1 MSRYSDLITTE
12 KPATPLHTQNNILHT
27 IINNLTDGVIVADK
41 TGNFICFNQAARDIL
56 GIGARPIKPED
67 WATAYGCYLPDMT
80 SPYPAGQLPLARALH
95 GEHIENEVI
104 YIRNAARPNGV
115 FIQVNAR
122 PMLDEHGLLSGGVVA
137 LRDITAARQME
148 IDKNHSDDRIR
159 RLFRGFPIPT
169 YIWQYHDNDFVLVD
183 CNDAAE
189 KITGGAIRKAIGTTL
204 TVMYN
209 DNPAYQAIHND
220 FYECYHNQKTVKRAM
235 SYRFSGTGEV
245 KDLKVSYVYAPPD
258 MVMVHTVD
266 MTGQNHARI
275 EMQKLTSAVEQTA
288 DSVVITDRNG
298 LIEYV
303 NPAFE
308 STTGYSRAEVI
319 GKSPQLL
326 KSGKHDRT
334 FYNRLWNTILQGK
347 PYRGIII
354 NKKKNGELYWCEQ
367 TITPMKDGNGAIT
380 HFVSVIKDITLLK
393 KKQELDMR
401 LRIAHEIQQKLLNAT
416 VTIPDFDIAGTTF
429 PAVETSGDFY
439 DFITLQDGSTGLVIG
454 DVCGHGL
461 GAALIMTQTRAYLRA
476 YAKVE
481 SDPGKI
487 LTLLNHDLVSDL
499 DNSNF
504 VTLVLARLNS
514 QQKTLDYASAGHP
527 PGLLVDRNGNVN
539 ELVSTGIPLGF
550 MVDYH
555 FETSPAR
562 QLSASNVIVF
572 VTDGIIEARNQKQQD
587 FGIERTLAIVR
598 KYQKSQ
604 SRRVINRL
612 DQAVRSFTEN
622 HPREDDMTAIVCRVL
637 ESSDSLSE
645 NEKGR

>member
-1 MSRYSDLITTE
+1 MSRYSDLTATE
-12 KPATPLHTQNNILHT
+12 KPAIQLHTRNYILHT

-56 GIGARPIKPED
+56 GIGARRIKPED

-80 SPYPAGQLPLARALH
+80 NPYPAGQLPLARALH
-95 GEHIENEVI
+95 GEHVENEVI
-104 YIRNAARPNGV
+104 YIRNTSRPDGV

-122 PMLDEHGLLSGGVVA
+122 PMLDEHGLLSGGIVT
-137 LRDITAARQME
+137 LRDITAARQLE

-169 YIWQYHDNDFVLVD
+169 YIWQHHDNDFVLVD

-189 KITGGAIRKAIGTTL
+189 RITGGTIRKTIGTTL
-204 TVMYN
+204 TLMYN
-209 DNPAYQAIHND
+209 GNPEYQVIHND

-319 GKSPQLL
+319 GKSPRLL
-326 KSGKHDRT
+326 KSGKHDRS
-334 FYNRLWNTILQGK
+334 FYKRLWNTILQGK
-347 PYRGIII
+347 PYRGIIV

-367 TITPMKDGNGAIT
+367 TITAMKDGNGAIT

-401 LRIAHEIQQKLLNAT
+401 LRIAHEIQQKLLKAT
-416 VTIPDFDIAGTTF
+416 ITLPGFDIAGATF

-439 DFITLQDGSTGLVIG
+439 DFITLQDGSFGLVIG
-454 DVCGHGL
+454 DVCGHGI
-461 GAALIMTQTRAYLRA
+461 GAALIMAQTRAYLRA
-476 YAKVE
+476 YARME
-481 SDPGKI
+481 SDPAVI
-487 LTLLNHDLVSDL
+487 LTLLNRDLVNDL
-499 DNSNF
+499 DNNNF
-504 VTLVLARLNS
+504 VTLVLARLNP
-514 QQKTLDYASAGHP
+514 QQKILDYASAGHP
-527 PGLLVDRNGNVN
+527 PGFIIAGDGHVA
-539 ELVSTGIPLGF
+539 ELPGTGIPLGF
-550 MVDYH
+550 MADYH
-555 FETSPAR
+555 YEKSPAIP
-562 QLSASNVIVF
+562 LSPGHNIVF
-572 VTDGIIEARNQKQQD
+572 ITDGIVEAKGGNQEE
-587 FGIERTLAIVR
+587 FGFERTLAGIT
-598 KYQKSQ
+598 KYQKSKAMRIIKQ
-604 SRRVINRL
+604 L
-612 DQAVRSFTEN
+612 VRSVRDFADG
-622 HPREDDMTAIVCRVL
+622 HAGEDDMTAIVCKVL
-637 ESSDSLSE
+637 AE
-645 NEKGR
+645 N

>member
-1 MSRYSDLITTE
+1 MYPLSDSRI
-12 KPATPLHTQNNILHT
+12 KIQNQNNLLRS
-27 IINNLTDGVIVADK
+27 IINNLADGVIVADQN
-41 TGNFICFNQAARDIL
+41 GVFICFNQAARDIL
-56 GIGARPIKPED
+56 GIGSRDVAPAE
-67 WATAYGCYLPDMT
+67 WTSLYGCYFSDRKT
-80 SPYPAGQLPLARALH
+80 PYPAQQLPLARALR
-95 GEHIENEVI
+95 GEKVEKEVLF
-104 YIRNAARPNGV
+104 IRNSARPEGV
-115 FIQVNAR
+115 FIQVSAK
-122 PMLDEHGLLSGGVVA
+122 PMLNDDGLFSGGVVI
-137 LRDITAARQME
+137 LRDITATRQLE
-148 IDKNHSDDRIR
+148 LEKKDSEDRIR
-159 RLFRGFPIPT
+159 LLFQGFPVPT

-189 KITGGAIRKAIGTTL
+189 KITGGTIRKTIGISL
-204 TVMYN
+204 TAMYN
-209 DNPAYQAIHND
+209 GNPEYQAIHND
-220 FYECYHNQKTVKRAM
+220 FYECYHNQKIVKRAM
-235 SYRFSGTGEV
+235 SYRFSATGEV

-308 STTGYSRAEVI
+308 STTGYSREQVI
-319 GKSPQLL
+319 GKTPGLL
-326 KSGKHDRT
+326 KSGRHDKS
-334 FYNRLWNTILQGK
+334 FYKKLWTQILQGK
-347 PYRGIII
+347 PYRGVII
-354 NKKKNGELYWCEQ
+354 NKKKSGELYWCEQ
-367 TITPMKDGNGAIT
+367 TITPMKDANGDIT

-393 KKQELDMR
+393 KKQETDMR
-401 LRIAHEIQQKLLNAT
+401 LRIAHEIQQKLLKAT
-416 VTIPDFDIAGTTF
+416 VTIPGFDIAGTTF

-439 DFITLQDGSTGLVIG
+439 DFITLQDGSIGLVIG

-555 FETSPAR
+555 FQTSPAR
-562 QLSASNVIVF
+562 QLSAGNVVVF

>member
-1 MSRYSDLITTE
+1 MYPLSDSRI
-12 KPATPLHTQNNILHT
+12 KIQNQNNLLRS
-27 IINNLTDGVIVADK
+27 IINNLADGVIVADQN
-41 TGNFICFNQAARDIL
+41 GVFICFNQAAQDIL
-56 GIGARPIKPED
+56 GIGSRDVAPAE
-67 WATAYGCYLPDMT
+67 WTSLYGCYFSDRKT
-80 SPYPAGQLPLARALH
+80 PYPAQQLPLARALR
-95 GEHIENEVI
+95 GEKVEKEVLF
-104 YIRNAARPNGV
+104 IRNSARPEGV

-122 PMLDEHGLLSGGVVA
+122 PMQDEHGLLSGGVVI
-137 LRDITAARQME
+137 LRDITAEKQLEAE
-148 IDKNHSDDRIR
+148 KKNSDDRIR

-189 KITGGAIRKAIGTTL
+189 KITGGTIRKTIGISL
-204 TVMYN
+204 TAMYN
-209 DNPAYQAIHND
+209 GNPEYQAIHND
-220 FYECYHNQKTVKRAM
+220 FYECYHNQKIVKRAM
-235 SYRFSGTGEV
+235 SYRFSATGEV

-308 STTGYSRAEVI
+308 STTGYSREQVI
-319 GKSPQLL
+319 GKTPGLL
-326 KSGKHDRT
+326 KSGKHDKS
-334 FYNRLWNTILQGK
+334 FYKKLWTQILQGK
-347 PYRGIII
+347 PYRGVII
-354 NKKKNGELYWCEQ
+354 NKKKSGELYWCEQ
-367 TITPMKDGNGAIT
+367 TITPMKDANGDIT

-393 KKQELDMR
+393 KKQETDMR
-401 LRIAHEIQQKLLNAT
+401 LRIAHEIQQKLLKAT
-416 VTIPDFDIAGTTF
+416 VTIPGFDIAGTTF

-439 DFITLQDGSTGLVIG
+439 DFITLQDGSIGLVIG

-562 QLSASNVIVF
+562 QLSAGNVVVF